1 MCRCTCTYLFSDY
14 YVRIVFYVFSFPSST
29 SRKSART
36 VDPKVCWGWW
46 CLMSYVGEGG
56 GEAEIN
62 YYHVPSAHVQSLSLT
77 PHSPTIRR
85 QHCPARPAPA
95 ARTHSR
101 PLSVLTHC
109 ANQDRISEFR
119 ALNIPFCA
127 LFSFFFL
134 GVN

>member
-14 YVRIVFYVFSFPSST
+14 YVRIVFYVFSFSSST

-95 ARTHSR
+95 AVG
-101 PLSVLTHC
+101 PLSSSVRLN
-109 ANQDRISEFR
+109 ALRQPGSDIRIPRSEH
-119 ALNIPFCA
+119 PF
-127 LFSFFFL
+127 LRTFFFFFF
-134 GVN
+134 GV